1 MSMSSDEAFEYLN
14 KLKSNQADNSA
25 QVADTTT
32 NEDTTPVESN
42 EVESKFEDDNVASP
56 DNATIAGNSGDN
68 DNQSNT
74 EESNGSGEPNE
85 SEDKI
90 VNDDK
95 SVDKSNDK
103 SHKTDNKNLTHKD
116 KRDYAFI
123 RKSQQLNEAKKQ
135 IKELTAA
142 LEKYKGL
149 ESKDFKDKDGN
160 TNYDA
165 YTNWKLQERDM
176 QNEVQRL
183 KQEQL
188 NAELEQ
194 DRIATE
200 RCFQGKDLEDYN
212 NLIQNKG
219 KVFADVVHKYDETDA
234 IFKYLDTVD
243 DYPIVLRE
251 LMTNHNKWL
260 PQIFRPNKYSHSV
273 IKNPNIL
280 ERNTAKV
287 VEEILDE
294 YYASKNNS
302 VESKSKTVN
311 SVKTAIPVIGKQI
324 TNNNVSESSIHDRNY
339 WNNYLREHPKG

>member
-1 MSMSSDEAFEYLN
+1 MSMSSEQAFEYLN
-14 KLKSNQADNSA
+14 KLKSNNQADNTA
-25 QVADTTT
+25 QVADTTS

-42 EVESKFEDDNVASP
+42 EVESKSEDDNVASP
-56 DNATIAGNSGDN
+56 DNATIAGNSGTKVGNTDCN
-68 DNQSNT
+68 DNQSNK
-74 EESNGSGEPNE
+74 EESNGSGEPVE
-85 SEDKI
+85 TEDKI
-90 VNDDK
+90 VKDDEP
-95 SVDKSNDK
+95 
-103 SHKTDNKNLTHKD
+103 NKNNRTHKD

-123 RKSQQLNEAKKQ
+123 RTSQQLKDAKKQ

-183 KQEQL
+183 QREQL
-188 NAELEQ
+188 NVELEQ

-200 RCFQGKDLEDYN
+200 RCFQGQELEDYN
-212 NLIQNKG
+212 TLIQNNG
-219 KVFADVVHKYDETDA
+219 KVFADVVHSYDERNVV
-234 IFKYLDTVD
+234 FKYLDTVD

-251 LMTNHNKWL
+251 LMTNHSKWL

-273 IKNPNIL
+273 VTNPNIL

-287 VEEILDE
+287 VEQILDE
-294 YYASKNNS
+294 YYASKNNKS
-302 VESKSKTVN
+302 VEPKSN
-311 SVKTAIPVIGKQI
+311 KTAIPVIGKQI

-339 WNNYLREHPKG
+339 WNNHLREHPKG

>member
-1 MSMSSDEAFEYLN
+1 MSISSEQAFEYLN
-14 KLKSNQADNSA
+14 KLKANNQADNTA

-42 EVESKFEDDNVASP
+42 EVESKSEDDNVASP

-90 VNDDK
+90 VNVDDK
-95 SVDKSNDK
+95 SNKNNHKTDS
-103 SHKTDNKNLTHKD
+103 KTDNKNLTHKD

-142 LEKYKGL
+142 LEKYKDL

-183 KQEQL
+183 QREQL
-188 NAELEQ
+188 DTELEQ
-194 DRIATE
+194 DRIITE
-200 RCFQGKDLEDYN
+200 RCFQGKELEDYD

-219 KVFADVVHKYDETDA
+219 KVFADVVHSYDENNV

-287 VEEILDE
+287 VEQILDE

-302 VESKSKTVN
+302 NNSKTVN

>member
-1 MSMSSDEAFEYLN
+1 MSMSSTEAFEYLN
-14 KLKSNQADNSA
+14 KLKSNQADNTA
-25 QVADTTT
+25 QQVADTTS

-42 EVESKFEDDNVASP
+42 EVESKSEDDNVASP
-56 DNATIAGNSGDN
+56 DNATIAGNSGTN

-74 EESNGSGEPNE
+74 EESNGSGEPVE

-90 VNDDK
+90 VN
-95 SVDKSNDK
+95 VDESNK
-103 SHKTDNKNLTHKD
+103 NNRKNLTHKD

-123 RKSQQLNEAKKQ
+123 RTSQQLKDAKKQ
-135 IKELTAA
+135 IKELTTA

-183 KQEQL
+183 QQEQL
-188 NAELEQ
+188 NVELEQ

-200 RCFQGKDLEDYN
+200 RCFQGQELEDYN
-212 NLIQNKG
+212 RLIQNNG
-219 KVFADVVHKYDETDA
+219 KVFADVIHSYDRNNA

-243 DYPIVLRE
+243 DYPIVMRE

-260 PQIFRPNKYSHSV
+260 PQIFRPNKYSHAV
-273 IKNPNIL
+273 ITNPNIL

-287 VEEILDE
+287 VEQILDE
-294 YYASKNNS
+294 YYASKNNQSKS
-302 VESKSKTVN
+302 VEPKS
-311 SVKTAIPVIGKQI
+311 KTAIPVIGKQI

-339 WNNYLREHPKG
+339 WNNHLREHPKG

>member
-1 MSMSSDEAFEYLN
+1 MSMSSEQAFEYLN
-14 KLKSNQADNSA
+14 KLKSNQADDTA
-25 QVADTTT
+25 QVADTTS

-42 EVESKFEDDNVASP
+42 EVESKSEDDNVASP
-56 DNATIAGNSGDN
+56 DNATIAGNSGTN

-74 EESNGSGEPNE
+74 EESNGSGEPVE
-85 SEDKI
+85 TEDKI
-90 VNDDK
+90 EKDDEPNK
-95 SVDKSNDK
+95 N
-103 SHKTDNKNLTHKD
+103 NRKNLTHKD

-123 RKSQQLNEAKKQ
+123 RTSQQLKDAKKQ
-135 IKELTAA
+135 IKELTTA

-176 QNEVQRL
+176 QDEVQRL
-183 KQEQL
+183 QREQL
-188 NAELEQ
+188 NVEIEQ

-200 RCFQGKDLEDYN
+200 RCFQGQELDDYN
-212 NLIQNKG
+212 MLIRNKG
-219 KVFADVVHKYDETDA
+219 KVFADVVHSYDESNV

-251 LMTNHNKWL
+251 LMTNHTKWL
-260 PQIFRPNKYSHSV
+260 PQIFRTNKYSHSV
-273 IKNPNIL
+273 ITNPNIL

-294 YYASKNNS
+294 YYASKNNQSKS
-302 VESKSKTVN
+302 VEPKS
-311 SVKTAIPVIGKQI
+311 KTAIPVIGKQI
-324 TNNNVSESSIHDRNY
+324 TNNNVSDNYVPDRNY
-339 WNNYLREHPKG
+339 WNNHLREHPKG

>member
-1 MSMSSDEAFEYLN
+1 MSMSSEQAFEYLN
-14 KLKSNQADNSA
+14 KLKSNPADNTA
-25 QVADTTT
+25 QVADTTP

-42 EVESKFEDDNVASP
+42 EVESKSEDDNVASP
-56 DNATIAGNSGDN
+56 DNATKTEIQSTN

-74 EESNGSGEPNE
+74 EESNGSGEPSE

-90 VNDDK
+90 VK
-95 SVDKSNDK
+95 VDEPNKN
-103 SHKTDNKNLTHKD
+103 NRKNLTHKD

-123 RKSQQLNEAKKQ
+123 RTSQQLKEYKKQ
-135 IKELTAA
+135 VKELTEA

-176 QNEVQRL
+176 VNEVQRL
-183 KQEQL
+183 QQEQL
-188 NAELEQ
+188 NVELEQ

-200 RCFQGKDLEDYN
+200 RCFQGQELEDYN
-212 NLIQNKG
+212 RLIQNNG
-219 KVFADVVHKYDETDA
+219 KVFADVIHSYDKNNA

-243 DYPIVLRE
+243 DYPIVMRE

-260 PQIFRPNKYSHSV
+260 PQIFRPNKYSHAV
-273 IKNPNIL
+273 ITNPNIL

-287 VEEILDE
+287 VEQILDE
-294 YYASKNNS
+294 YYASKNNQSKS
-302 VESKSKTVN
+302 VEPKS
-311 SVKTAIPVIGKQI
+311 KTAIPVIGKQI
-324 TNNNVSESSIHDRNY
+324 TNNNVSESSVHDSNY
-339 WNNYLREHPKG
+339 WNNHLREHPKG

>member
-1 MSMSSDEAFEYLN
+1 MSMSSEQAFEYLN
-14 KLKSNQADNSA
+14 KLKSNPADNTA
-25 QVADTTT
+25 QVADTTP

-42 EVESKFEDDNVASP
+42 EVESKSEDDNVASP
-56 DNATIAGNSGDN
+56 DNATKTEIQSTN

-74 EESNGSGEPNE
+74 EESNGSGEPSE

-90 VNDDK
+90 VK
-95 SVDKSNDK
+95 VDEPNKN
-103 SHKTDNKNLTHKD
+103 NRKNLTHKD

-123 RKSQQLNEAKKQ
+123 RTSQQLKEYKKQ
-135 IKELTAA
+135 VKELTEA

-176 QNEVQRL
+176 VNEVQRL
-183 KQEQL
+183 QQEQL
-188 NAELEQ
+188 NVELEQ

-200 RCFQGKDLEDYN
+200 RCFQGQELEDYN
-212 NLIQNKG
+212 RLIQNNG
-219 KVFADVVHKYDETDA
+219 KVFADVIHSYDKNNA

-243 DYPIVLRE
+243 DYPIVMRE

-260 PQIFRPNKYSHSV
+260 PQIFRPNKYSHAV
-273 IKNPNIL
+273 ITNPNIL

-287 VEEILDE
+287 VEQILDE
-294 YYASKNNS
+294 YYASKNNQSKS
-302 VESKSKTVN
+302 VEPTIKS
-311 SVKTAIPVIGKQI
+311 KTAIPVIGKQI
-324 TNNNVSESSIHDRNY
+324 TNNNVSESSVHDSNY
-339 WNNYLREHPKG
+339 WNNHLREHPKG

>member
-1 MSMSSDEAFEYLN
+1 MSMSSEQAFEYLN
-14 KLKSNQADNSA
+14 KLKSNQADDTA
-25 QVADTTT
+25 QVADTTS

-42 EVESKFEDDNVASP
+42 EVESKSEDDNVASP
-56 DNATIAGNSGDN
+56 DNATKTEIQSTN

-74 EESNGSGEPNE
+74 EESNGSGEPSE

-90 VNDDK
+90 VK
-95 SVDKSNDK
+95 VDEPNKN
-103 SHKTDNKNLTHKD
+103 NRKNLTHKD

-123 RKSQQLNEAKKQ
+123 RTSQQLKEYKKQ
-135 IKELTAA
+135 VKELTEA

-176 QNEVQRL
+176 VNEVQRL
-183 KQEQL
+183 QQEQL
-188 NAELEQ
+188 NVELEQ

-200 RCFQGKDLEDYN
+200 RCFQGQELEDYN
-212 NLIQNKG
+212 RLIQNNG
-219 KVFADVVHKYDETDA
+219 KVFADVIHSYDKNNA

-243 DYPIVLRE
+243 DYPIVMRE

-260 PQIFRPNKYSHSV
+260 PQIFRPNKYSHAV
-273 IKNPNIL
+273 ITNPNIL

-287 VEEILDE
+287 VEQILDE
-294 YYASKNNS
+294 YYASKNNQSKS
-302 VESKSKTVN
+302 VEPKS
-311 SVKTAIPVIGKQI
+311 KTAIPVIGKQI
-324 TNNNVSESSIHDRNY
+324 TNNNVSESSVHDSNY
-339 WNNYLREHPKG
+339 WNNHLREHPKG

>member
-1 MSMSSDEAFEYLN
+1 MSMSSEQAFEYLN
-14 KLKSNQADNSA
+14 KLKSNPADNTA
-25 QVADTTT
+25 QVADTTP

-42 EVESKFEDDNVASP
+42 EVESKSEDDNVASP
-56 DNATIAGNSGDN
+56 DNATKTEIQSTN

-74 EESNGSGEPNE
+74 EESNGSGEPSE

-90 VNDDK
+90 VK
-95 SVDKSNDK
+95 VDEPNKN
-103 SHKTDNKNLTHKD
+103 NRKNLTHKD

-123 RKSQQLNEAKKQ
+123 RTSQQLKEYKKQ
-135 IKELTAA
+135 VKELTEA

-176 QNEVQRL
+176 VNEVQRL
-183 KQEQL
+183 QQEQL
-188 NAELEQ
+188 NVELEQ

-200 RCFQGKDLEDYN
+200 RCFQGQELEDYN
-212 NLIQNKG
+212 RLIQNNG
-219 KVFADVVHKYDETDA
+219 KVFADVIHSYDKNNA

-243 DYPIVLRE
+243 DYPIVMRE

-260 PQIFRPNKYSHSV
+260 PQIFRPNKYSHAV
-273 IKNPNIL
+273 ITNPNIL

-294 YYASKNNS
+294 YYASKNNQSKS
-302 VESKSKTVN
+302 VEPTIKS
-311 SVKTAIPVIGKQI
+311 KTAIPVIGKQI
-324 TNNNVSESSIHDRNY
+324 TNNNVSESSVHDSNY
-339 WNNYLREHPKG
+339 WNNHLREHPKG

>member
-1 MSMSSDEAFEYLN
+1 MSMSSEQAFEYLN
-14 KLKSNQADNSA
+14 KLKSNQADDTA
-25 QVADTTT
+25 QVADTTP

-42 EVESKFEDDNVASP
+42 EVESKSEDDNVASP
-56 DNATIAGNSGDN
+56 DNATKTEIQSTN

-74 EESNGSGEPNE
+74 EESNGSGEPSE

-90 VNDDK
+90 VN
-95 SVDKSNDK
+95 VDEPNKN
-103 SHKTDNKNLTHKD
+103 NRKNLTHKD

-123 RKSQQLNEAKKQ
+123 RTSQQLKEYKKQ
-135 IKELTAA
+135 VKELTEA

-176 QNEVQRL
+176 VNEVQRL
-183 KQEQL
+183 QQEQL
-188 NAELEQ
+188 NVELEQ

-200 RCFQGKDLEDYN
+200 RCFQGQELEDYN
-212 NLIQNKG
+212 RLIQNNG
-219 KVFADVVHKYDETDA
+219 KVFADVIHSYDETNA

-243 DYPIVLRE
+243 DYPIVMRE

-260 PQIFRPNKYSHSV
+260 PQIFRPNKYSHAV
-273 IKNPNIL
+273 VTNPNIL

-294 YYASKNNS
+294 YYASKNNQCKS
-302 VESKSKTVN
+302 VEPKS
-311 SVKTAIPVIGKQI
+311 KTAIPVIGKQI

-339 WNNYLREHPKG
+339 WNNHLREHPKG

>member
-1 MSMSSDEAFEYLN
+1 MSMSSEQAFEYLN
-14 KLKSNQADNSA
+14 KLKSNQADDTA
-25 QVADTTT
+25 QVADTTP

-42 EVESKFEDDNVASP
+42 EVESKSEDDNVASP
-56 DNATIAGNSGDN
+56 DNATKTEIQSTN

-74 EESNGSGEPNE
+74 EESNGSGEPSE

-90 VNDDK
+90 VK
-95 SVDKSNDK
+95 VDEPNKN
-103 SHKTDNKNLTHKD
+103 NRKNLTHKD

-123 RKSQQLNEAKKQ
+123 RTSQQLKEYKKQ
-135 IKELTAA
+135 VKELTEA

-176 QNEVQRL
+176 VNEVQRL
-183 KQEQL
+183 QQEQL
-188 NAELEQ
+188 NVELEQ

-200 RCFQGKDLEDYN
+200 RCFQGQELEDYN
-212 NLIQNKG
+212 RLIQNNG
-219 KVFADVVHKYDETDA
+219 RVFADVIHSYDKNNA

-243 DYPIVLRE
+243 DYPIVMRE

-260 PQIFRPNKYSHSV
+260 PQIFRPNKYSHAV
-273 IKNPNIL
+273 ITNPNIL

-287 VEEILDE
+287 VEQILDE
-294 YYASKNNS
+294 YYASKNNQSKS
-302 VESKSKTVN
+302 VEPTIKS
-311 SVKTAIPVIGKQI
+311 KTAIPVIGKQI
-324 TNNNVSESSIHDRNY
+324 TNNNVSESSVHDSNY
-339 WNNYLREHPKG
+339 WNNHLREHPKG

>member
-1 MSMSSDEAFEYLN
+1 MSMSSEQAIEYLN
-14 KLKSNQADNSA
+14 NLKAKQADNTA
-25 QVADTTT
+25 QVADSIT

-42 EVESKFEDDNVASP
+42 EVESKSEDDNVASP
-56 DNATIAGNSGDN
+56 DNATIAGNSGTN

-90 VNDDK
+90 VKD
-95 SVDKSNDK
+95 DKSNDK
-103 SHKTDNKNLTHKD
+103 SNKNNHKTDNKNLTHKD

-123 RKSQQLNEAKKQ
+123 RTSQQLKDAKKQ

-183 KQEQL
+183 QREQL

-194 DRIATE
+194 DRIITE
-200 RCFQGKDLEDYN
+200 RCFQGQELEDYN

-219 KVFADVVHKYDETDA
+219 KVFADVVHNYDENNV

-243 DYPIVLRE
+243 EYPIVLKE
-251 LMTNHNKWL
+251 LMTNHDKWL

-287 VEEILDE
+287 VEQILDE
-294 YYASKNNS
+294 YYASKNN
-302 VESKSKTVN
+302 ESKSKTVN
-311 SVKTAIPVIGKQI
+311 SIKTAIPVIGKQI
-324 TNNNVSESSIHDRNY
+324 TNNNVSESSVHDRNY
-339 WNNYLREHPKG
+339 WNNHLREHPKG

>member
-1 MSMSSDEAFEYLN
+1 MSMSSEQAFEYLN
-14 KLKSNQADNSA
+14 KLKSNQADNTA
-25 QVADTTT
+25 QVADTTS

-42 EVESKFEDDNVASP
+42 EVESKSEDDNVASP
-56 DNATIAGNSGDN
+56 DNATKTEIQSTN

-74 EESNGSGEPNE
+74 EESNGSGEPSE

-90 VNDDK
+90 VK
-95 SVDKSNDK
+95 VDEPNKN
-103 SHKTDNKNLTHKD
+103 NRKNLTHKD

-123 RKSQQLNEAKKQ
+123 RTSQQLKEYKKQ
-135 IKELTAA
+135 VKELTEA

-176 QNEVQRL
+176 VNEVQRL
-183 KQEQL
+183 QQEQL
-188 NAELEQ
+188 NVELEQ

-200 RCFQGKDLEDYN
+200 RCFQGQELEDYN
-212 NLIQNKG
+212 RLIQNNG
-219 KVFADVVHKYDETDA
+219 KVFADVIHSYDKNNA

-243 DYPIVLRE
+243 DYPIVMRE

-260 PQIFRPNKYSHSV
+260 PQIFRPNKYSHAV
-273 IKNPNIL
+273 ITNPNIL

-294 YYASKNNS
+294 YYASKNNQSKS
-302 VESKSKTVN
+302 VEPTIKS
-311 SVKTAIPVIGKQI
+311 KTAIPVIGKQI
-324 TNNNVSESSIHDRNY
+324 TNNNVSESSVHDSNY
-339 WNNYLREHPKG
+339 WNNHLREHPKG

>member
-1 MSMSSDEAFEYLN
+1 MSMSSEQAFEYLN
-14 KLKSNQADNSA
+14 KLKSNQADNTA
-25 QVADTTT
+25 QVADTTP
-32 NEDTTPVESN
+32 NEDVTPTESN
-42 EVESKFEDDNVASP
+42 EVESKSEDDNVASP
-56 DNATIAGNSGDN
+56 DNATIADDSGTN

-74 EESNGSGEPNE
+74 EESNGSGEPSE

-90 VNDDK
+90 EK
-95 SVDKSNDK
+95 E
-103 SHKTDNKNLTHKD
+103 DNSKNNKKHTPKE

-123 RKSQQLNEAKKQ
+123 RTSQQLKEYKKQ
-135 IKELTAA
+135 VKELTEA

-183 KQEQL
+183 QKEQL
-188 NAELEQ
+188 DVELEQ

-200 RCFQGKDLEDYN
+200 RCFQGKELEDYN
-212 NLIQNKG
+212 RLIQTNG
-219 KVFADVVHKYDETDA
+219 KVFADVIHSYDQNNA
-234 IFKYLDTVD
+234 IFKYLDTVE
-243 DYPIVLRE
+243 DYPIVMRE

-260 PQIFRPNKYSHSV
+260 PQIFRPNKYSNAIV
-273 IKNPNIL
+273 TNPNIL

-294 YYASKNNS
+294 YYASKSNSNNS
-302 VESKSKTVN
+302 SKAVEPTIKSKS
-311 SVKTAIPVIGKQI
+311 AIPVIGKQI

-339 WNNYLREHPKG
+339 WNNHLREHPKG

>member
-1 MSMSSDEAFEYLN
+1 MSMSSEQAFEYLN
-14 KLKSNQADNSA
+14 KLKSNPADDTA
-25 QVADTTT
+25 QVADTTP

-42 EVESKFEDDNVASP
+42 EVESKSEDDNVASP
-56 DNATIAGNSGDN
+56 DNATKTEIQSTN

-74 EESNGSGEPNE
+74 EESNGSGEPSE

-90 VNDDK
+90 VK
-95 SVDKSNDK
+95 VDEPNKN
-103 SHKTDNKNLTHKD
+103 NRKNLTHKD

-123 RKSQQLNEAKKQ
+123 RTSQQLKEYKKQ
-135 IKELTAA
+135 VKELTEA

-176 QNEVQRL
+176 VNEVQRL
-183 KQEQL
+183 QQEQL
-188 NAELEQ
+188 NVELEQ

-200 RCFQGKDLEDYN
+200 RCFQGQELEDYN
-212 NLIQNKG
+212 RLIQNNG
-219 KVFADVVHKYDETDA
+219 RVFADVIHSYDKNNA

-243 DYPIVLRE
+243 DYPIVMRE

-260 PQIFRPNKYSHSV
+260 PQIFRPNKYSHAV
-273 IKNPNIL
+273 ITNPNIL

-287 VEEILDE
+287 VEQILDE
-294 YYASKNNS
+294 YYASKNNQSKS
-302 VESKSKTVN
+302 VEPKS
-311 SVKTAIPVIGKQI
+311 KTAIPVIGKQI
-324 TNNNVSESSIHDRNY
+324 TNNNVSESSVHDSNY
-339 WNNYLREHPKG
+339 WNNHLREHPKG

>member
-1 MSMSSDEAFEYLN
+1 MSMSSEQAFEYLN
-14 KLKSNQADNSA
+14 KLKSNQADDTA
-25 QVADTTT
+25 QVADTTS

-42 EVESKFEDDNVASP
+42 EVESKSEDDNVASP
-56 DNATIAGNSGDN
+56 DNATIAGNSGTN

-74 EESNGSGEPNE
+74 ESNGSGEPYE

-90 VNDDK
+90 VN
-95 SVDKSNDK
+95 VDESNK
-103 SHKTDNKNLTHKD
+103 NNRKNLTHKD

-123 RKSQQLNEAKKQ
+123 RTSQQLKDAKKQ
-135 IKELTAA
+135 IKELTTA

-183 KQEQL
+183 QQEQL
-188 NAELEQ
+188 NVELEQ

-200 RCFQGKDLEDYN
+200 RCFQGQELEDYN
-212 NLIQNKG
+212 RLIQNNG
-219 KVFADVVHKYDETDA
+219 KVFADVIHSYDRNNA

-243 DYPIVLRE
+243 DYPIVMRE

-260 PQIFRPNKYSHSV
+260 PQIFRPNKYSHAV
-273 IKNPNIL
+273 VTNPNIL

-287 VEEILDE
+287 VEQILDE
-294 YYASKNNS
+294 YYASKNNQSKS
-302 VESKSKTVN
+302 VEPTNKS
-311 SVKTAIPVIGKQI
+311 KTAIPVIGKQI

-339 WNNYLREHPKG
+339 WNNHLREHPKG

>member
-1 MSMSSDEAFEYLN
+1 MSMSSTEAFEYLN
-14 KLKSNQADNSA
+14 KLKSNQADNTA
-25 QVADTTT
+25 QVADTTS

-42 EVESKFEDDNVASP
+42 EVESKSEDDNVASP
-56 DNATIAGNSGDN
+56 DNATIAGNSGTN

-74 EESNGSGEPNE
+74 EESNGSGEPVE

-90 VNDDK
+90 VK
-95 SVDKSNDK
+95 VDEPNKN
-103 SHKTDNKNLTHKD
+103 NRKNLTHKD

-123 RKSQQLNEAKKQ
+123 RTSQQLKDAKKQ
-135 IKELTAA
+135 IKELTTA

-176 QNEVQRL
+176 VNEVQRL
-183 KQEQL
+183 QQEQL
-188 NAELEQ
+188 NVELEQ

-200 RCFQGKDLEDYN
+200 RCFQGQELEDYN
-212 NLIQNKG
+212 RLIKNNG
-219 KVFADVVHKYDETDA
+219 EVFANVIHSYDKNNA

-243 DYPIVLRE
+243 DYPIVMRE
-251 LMTNHNKWL
+251 LMTNYNKWL
-260 PQIFRPNKYSHSV
+260 PQIFRPNKYSHAV
-273 IKNPNIL
+273 VNNPNIL

-287 VEEILDE
+287 VEQILDE
-294 YYASKNNS
+294 YYASKNNQSKS
-302 VESKSKTVN
+302 VEPKS
-311 SVKTAIPVIGKQI
+311 KTAIPVIGKQI

-339 WNNYLREHPKG
+339 WNNHLREHPKG

>member
-1 MSMSSDEAFEYLN
+1 MSSEQAFEYLN
-14 KLKSNQADNSA
+14 KLKSNRADNTA
-25 QVADTTT
+25 QVADTTS

-42 EVESKFEDDNVASP
+42 EVESKSEDDNVASP
-56 DNATIAGNSGDN
+56 DNATIAGNSGTN

-74 EESNGSGEPNE
+74 EESNGSGEPSE

-90 VNDDK
+90 VN
-95 SVDKSNDK
+95 VDESNK
-103 SHKTDNKNLTHKD
+103 NNRKNLTHKD

-135 IKELTAA
+135 IKELTTA

-176 QNEVQRL
+176 VNEVQRL
-183 KQEQL
+183 QQEQL
-188 NAELEQ
+188 NVELEQ
-194 DRIATE
+194 DRITTE
-200 RCFQGKDLEDYN
+200 RCFQGQELEDYN
-212 NLIQNKG
+212 RLIQNNG
-219 KVFADVVHKYDETDA
+219 KVFADVIHSYDKNNA

-243 DYPIVLRE
+243 DYPIVMRE

-260 PQIFRPNKYSHSV
+260 PQIFRPNKYSHAV
-273 IKNPNIL
+273 ITNPNIL

-287 VEEILDE
+287 VEQILDE
-294 YYASKNNS
+294 YYASKNNQSKS
-302 VESKSKTVN
+302 VEPKS
-311 SVKTAIPVIGKQI
+311 KTAIPVIGKQI
-324 TNNNVSESSIHDRNY
+324 TNNNVSESSVHDSNY
-339 WNNYLREHPKG
+339 WNNHLREHPKG

>member
-1 MSMSSDEAFEYLN
+1 MSMSSHEAFEYLN
-14 KLKSNQADNSA
+14 KLKSNQADNTA
-25 QVADTTT
+25 QVADTTS

-42 EVESKFEDDNVASP
+42 EVESKSEDDNVASP
-56 DNATIAGNSGDN
+56 DNATIAGNSGTN

-74 EESNGSGEPNE
+74 EESNGSGEPVE
-85 SEDKI
+85 TEDKI
-90 VNDDK
+90 VKDDEP
-95 SVDKSNDK
+95 NT
-103 SHKTDNKNLTHKD
+103 HNRTHKD

-123 RKSQQLNEAKKQ
+123 RTSQQLKEAKKQ
-135 IKELTAA
+135 IKELTTA

-183 KQEQL
+183 QQEQL
-188 NAELEQ
+188 NVELEQ

-200 RCFQGKDLEDYN
+200 RCFQGQELEDYN
-212 NLIQNKG
+212 TLIQNNG
-219 KVFADVVHKYDETDA
+219 KVFADVVHSYDERNV

-251 LMTNHNKWL
+251 LMTNHSKWL

-273 IKNPNIL
+273 VTNPNIL

-287 VEEILDE
+287 VEQILDE
-294 YYASKNNS
+294 YYASKQSKS
-302 VESKSKTVN
+302 VEPKSN
-311 SVKTAIPVIGKQI
+311 KTAIPVIGKQI
-324 TNNNVSESSIHDRNY
+324 TNNNVSDSYVHDRNY
-339 WNNYLREHPKG
+339 WNNHLREHPKG

>member
-1 MSMSSDEAFEYLN
+1 MSMSSEQAFEYLN
-14 KLKSNQADNSA
+14 KLKSNQADNTA
-25 QVADTTT
+25 QVADTTS

-42 EVESKFEDDNVASP
+42 EVESKSEDDNVASP
-56 DNATIAGNSGDN
+56 DNATIAGNSGTN

-74 EESNGSGEPNE
+74 EESNGSGEPVE
-85 SEDKI
+85 TEDKI
-90 VNDDK
+90 EK
-95 SVDKSNDK
+95 VDEP
-103 SHKTDNKNLTHKD
+103 NKNNRTHKD

-123 RKSQQLNEAKKQ
+123 RTSQQLKDAKKQ

-183 KQEQL
+183 QREQL
-188 NAELEQ
+188 NVELEQ

-200 RCFQGKDLEDYN
+200 RCFQGQELEDYN
-212 NLIQNKG
+212 RLIQNNG
-219 KVFADVVHKYDETDA
+219 GIFADAIHSYDKNNVV
-234 IFKYLDTVD
+234 FKYLDTVD

-251 LMTNHNKWL
+251 LMTNHSKWL

-273 IKNPNIL
+273 VANPNIL

-287 VEEILDE
+287 VEQILDE
-294 YYASKNNS
+294 YYASKNNQSKS
-302 VESKSKTVN
+302 VEPKSN
-311 SVKTAIPVIGKQI
+311 KTAIPVIGKQI

-339 WNNYLREHPKG
+339 WNNHLREHPRG

>member
-1 MSMSSDEAFEYLN
+1 MSMSSEQAFEYLN
-14 KLKSNQADNSA
+14 KLKSNQADDTA
-25 QVADTTT
+25 QVADTTS

-42 EVESKFEDDNVASP
+42 EVESKSEDDNVASP
-56 DNATIAGNSGDN
+56 DNATKTEIQSTN

-74 EESNGSGEPNE
+74 EESNGSGEPSE

-90 VNDDK
+90 VKDDEPNK
-95 SVDKSNDK
+95 N
-103 SHKTDNKNLTHKD
+103 NRKNLTHKD

-123 RKSQQLNEAKKQ
+123 RTSQQLKEYKKQ
-135 IKELTAA
+135 VKELTEA

-183 KQEQL
+183 QQEQL
-188 NAELEQ
+188 NVELEQ

-200 RCFQGKDLEDYN
+200 RCFQGQELEDYN
-212 NLIQNKG
+212 RLIQNNG
-219 KVFADVVHKYDETDA
+219 KVFADVIHSYDKNNA

-243 DYPIVLRE
+243 DYPIVMRE

-260 PQIFRPNKYSHSV
+260 PQIFRPNKYSHAV
-273 IKNPNIL
+273 ITNPNIL

-294 YYASKNNS
+294 YYASKNNQ
-302 VESKSKTVN
+302 SKSVGPK
-311 SVKTAIPVIGKQI
+311 SKTAIPVIGKQI
-324 TNNNVSESSIHDRNY
+324 TNNNVSESSVHDRNY
-339 WNNYLREHPKG
+339 WNNHLREHPKG

>member
-1 MSMSSDEAFEYLN
+1 MSMSSEQAFEYLN
-14 KLKSNQADNSA
+14 KLKSNQADDTA
-25 QVADTTT
+25 QVADTTP

-42 EVESKFEDDNVASP
+42 EVESKSEDDNVASP
-56 DNATIAGNSGDN
+56 DNATKTEIQSTN

-74 EESNGSGEPNE
+74 EESNGSGEPSE

-90 VNDDK
+90 VK
-95 SVDKSNDK
+95 VDEPNKN
-103 SHKTDNKNLTHKD
+103 NRKNLTHKD

-123 RKSQQLNEAKKQ
+123 RTSQQLKEYKKQ
-135 IKELTAA
+135 VKELTEA

-176 QNEVQRL
+176 VNEVQRL
-183 KQEQL
+183 QQEQL
-188 NAELEQ
+188 NVELEQ

-200 RCFQGKDLEDYN
+200 RCFQGQELEDYN
-212 NLIQNKG
+212 RLIQNNG
-219 KVFADVVHKYDETDA
+219 KVFADVIHSYDKNNA

-243 DYPIVLRE
+243 DYPIVMRE

-260 PQIFRPNKYSHSV
+260 PQIFRPNKYSHAV
-273 IKNPNIL
+273 ITNPNIL

-287 VEEILDE
+287 VEQILDE
-294 YYASKNNS
+294 YYASKNNQSKS
-302 VESKSKTVN
+302 VEPKS
-311 SVKTAIPVIGKQI
+311 KTAIPVIGKQI
-324 TNNNVSESSIHDRNY
+324 TNNNVSESSVHDSNY
-339 WNNYLREHPKG
+339 WNNHLREHPKG

>member
-1 MSMSSDEAFEYLN
+1 MSMSSEQAFEYVN
-14 KLKSNQADNSA
+14 KLKSKNQADNTA
-25 QVADTTT
+25 QVADATS
-32 NEDTTPVESN
+32 NEGTTPVESN
-42 EVESKFEDDNVASP
+42 EVESKSEDDNVASP
-56 DNATIAGNSGDN
+56 DNATIAGNSGAN

-74 EESNGSGEPNE
+74 EESNGSGEPIE
-85 SEDKI
+85 TEDKI
-90 VNDDK
+90 VK
-95 SVDKSNDK
+95 VDEPNKN
-103 SHKTDNKNLTHKD
+103 NRKNLTHKD

-123 RKSQQLNEAKKQ
+123 RTSQQLKDAKKQ
-135 IKELTAA
+135 IKELTEA

-183 KQEQL
+183 QREQL
-188 NAELEQ
+188 NVELEQ

-200 RCFQGKDLEDYN
+200 RCFQGQELEDYN
-212 NLIQNKG
+212 RLVQNKG
-219 KVFADVVHKYDETDA
+219 QVFADVIHSYDETDA
-234 IFKYLDTVD
+234 IFKYLETVD

-260 PQIFRPNKYSHSV
+260 PQIFRTNKYSHSV

-294 YYASKNNS
+294 YYASKNQSN
-302 VESKSKTVN
+302 KSKTAQP
-311 SVKTAIPVIGKQI
+311 VKTAIPVIGKQI
-324 TNNNVSESSIHDRNY
+324 TNNNVSESSVHDRNY
-339 WNNYLREHPKG
+339 WNNHLREHPKG

>member
-1 MSMSSDEAFEYLN
+1 MSMSSEQAFEYLN
-14 KLKSNQADNSA
+14 KLKSNQADNTA
-25 QVADTTT
+25 QVADTTP

-42 EVESKFEDDNVASP
+42 EVESKSEDDNVASP
-56 DNATIAGNSGDN
+56 DNATKTEIQSTN

-74 EESNGSGEPNE
+74 EESNGSGEPSE

-90 VNDDK
+90 VK
-95 SVDKSNDK
+95 VDEPNKN
-103 SHKTDNKNLTHKD
+103 NRKNLTHKD

-123 RKSQQLNEAKKQ
+123 RTSQQLKEYKKQ
-135 IKELTAA
+135 VKELTEA

-176 QNEVQRL
+176 VNEVQRL
-183 KQEQL
+183 QQEQL
-188 NAELEQ
+188 NVELEQ

-200 RCFQGKDLEDYN
+200 RCFQGQELEDYN
-212 NLIQNKG
+212 RLIQNNG
-219 KVFADVVHKYDETDA
+219 RVFADVIHSYDKNNA

-243 DYPIVLRE
+243 DYPIVMRE

-260 PQIFRPNKYSHSV
+260 PQIFRPNKYSHAV
-273 IKNPNIL
+273 ITNTNIL

-287 VEEILDE
+287 VEQILDE
-294 YYASKNNS
+294 YYASKNNQSKS
-302 VESKSKTVN
+302 VEPKS
-311 SVKTAIPVIGKQI
+311 KTAIPVIGKQI
-324 TNNNVSESSIHDRNY
+324 TNNNVSESSIHDSNY
-339 WNNYLREHPKG
+339 WNNHLREHPKG

>member
-1 MSMSSDEAFEYLN
+1 MSMSSEQAFEYLN
-14 KLKSNQADNSA
+14 KLKSNQADNTA
-25 QVADTTT
+25 QVADTTS

-42 EVESKFEDDNVASP
+42 EVESKSEDDNVASP
-56 DNATIAGNSGDN
+56 DNATKTEIQSTN

-74 EESNGSGEPNE
+74 EESNGSGEPSE

-90 VNDDK
+90 VK
-95 SVDKSNDK
+95 VDEPNKN
-103 SHKTDNKNLTHKD
+103 NRKNLTHKD

-123 RKSQQLNEAKKQ
+123 RTSQQLKEYKKQ
-135 IKELTAA
+135 VKELTEA

-176 QNEVQRL
+176 VNEVQRL
-183 KQEQL
+183 QQEQL
-188 NAELEQ
+188 NVELEQ

-200 RCFQGKDLEDYN
+200 RCFQGQELEDYN
-212 NLIQNKG
+212 RLIQNNG
-219 KVFADVVHKYDETDA
+219 RVFADVIHSYDKNNA

-243 DYPIVLRE
+243 DYPIVMRE

-260 PQIFRPNKYSHSV
+260 PQIFRPNKYSHAV
-273 IKNPNIL
+273 ITNPNIL

-287 VEEILDE
+287 VEQILDE
-294 YYASKNNS
+294 YYASKNNQSKS
-302 VESKSKTVN
+302 VEPKS
-311 SVKTAIPVIGKQI
+311 KTAIPVIGKQI
-324 TNNNVSESSIHDRNY
+324 TNNNVSESSVHDSNY
-339 WNNYLREHPKG
+339 WNNHLREHPKG

>member
-1 MSMSSDEAFEYLN
+1 MSMSSEQAFEYLN
-14 KLKSNQADNSA
+14 KLKSNQADNTA
-25 QVADTTT
+25 QVADTTP

-42 EVESKFEDDNVASP
+42 EVESKSEDDNVASP
-56 DNATIAGNSGDN
+56 DNATIAGNSGTN

-74 EESNGSGEPNE
+74 EESNGSGEPSE

-90 VNDDK
+90 VK
-95 SVDKSNDK
+95 VDEPNKN
-103 SHKTDNKNLTHKD
+103 NRKNLTHKD

-123 RKSQQLNEAKKQ
+123 RTSQQLKEYKKQ
-135 IKELTAA
+135 VKELTEA

-176 QNEVQRL
+176 VNEVQRL
-183 KQEQL
+183 QQEQL
-188 NAELEQ
+188 NVELEQ

-200 RCFQGKDLEDYN
+200 RCFQGQELEDYN
-212 NLIQNKG
+212 RLIQNNG
-219 KVFADVVHKYDETDA
+219 KVFADVIHSYDKNNA

-243 DYPIVLRE
+243 DYPIVMRE

-260 PQIFRPNKYSHSV
+260 PQIFRPNKYSHAV
-273 IKNPNIL
+273 ITNPNIL

-287 VEEILDE
+287 VEQILDE
-294 YYASKNNS
+294 YYASKNNQSKS
-302 VESKSKTVN
+302 VEPKS
-311 SVKTAIPVIGKQI
+311 KTAIPVIGKQI
-324 TNNNVSESSIHDRNY
+324 TNNNVSESSVHDSNY
-339 WNNYLREHPKG
+339 WNNHLREHPKG

>member
-1 MSMSSDEAFEYLN
+1 MSMSSEQAFEYLN
-14 KLKSNQADNSA
+14 KLKSNQADNTA
-25 QVADTTT
+25 QVADTTS

-42 EVESKFEDDNVASP
+42 EVESKSEDDNVASP
-56 DNATIAGNSGDN
+56 DNATIAGNSGTN
-68 DNQSNT
+68 DNQSNV
-74 EESNGSGEPNE
+74 EESNGSGEPVE
-85 SEDKI
+85 TEDKI
-90 VNDDK
+90 VN
-95 SVDKSNDK
+95 VDESNK
-103 SHKTDNKNLTHKD
+103 NNRKNLTHKD

-123 RKSQQLNEAKKQ
+123 RTSQQLKDAKKQ
-135 IKELTAA
+135 IKELTTA

-183 KQEQL
+183 QQEQL
-188 NAELEQ
+188 NVELEQ

-200 RCFQGKDLEDYN
+200 RCFQGQELEDYN
-212 NLIQNKG
+212 RLIQNNG
-219 KVFADVVHKYDETDA
+219 KVFADVIHSYDRNNA

-243 DYPIVLRE
+243 DYPIVMRE

-260 PQIFRPNKYSHSV
+260 PQIFRPNKYSHAV
-273 IKNPNIL
+273 ITNPNIL

-287 VEEILDE
+287 VEQILDE
-294 YYASKNNS
+294 YYASKNNQSKS
-302 VESKSKTVN
+302 VEPKS
-311 SVKTAIPVIGKQI
+311 KTAIPVIGKQI

-339 WNNYLREHPKG
+339 WNNHLREHPKG

>member
-1 MSMSSDEAFEYLN
+1 MSMSSEQAFEYLN
-14 KLKSNQADNSA
+14 KLKSNKADNTA
-25 QVADTTT
+25 QVADTTS

-42 EVESKFEDDNVASP
+42 EVESKSEDDNVASP
-56 DNATIAGNSGDN
+56 DNATIAGNSGTN
-68 DNQSNT
+68 DNQSNV
-74 EESNGSGEPNE
+74 EESNGSGEPIE
-85 SEDKI
+85 TEDKI
-90 VNDDK
+90 EK
-95 SVDKSNDK
+95 VDESNK
-103 SHKTDNKNLTHKD
+103 NNRKNLTHKD

-135 IKELTAA
+135 IKELTTA

-183 KQEQL
+183 QQEQL
-188 NAELEQ
+188 NVELEQ
-194 DRIATE
+194 DRISTE
-200 RCFQGKDLEDYN
+200 RCFQGQELEDYN
-212 NLIQNKG
+212 RLIQNNG
-219 KVFADVVHKYDETDA
+219 KVFADVIHSYDETNA
-234 IFKYLDTVD
+234 VFKYLDTVD

-287 VEEILDE
+287 VEQILDE
-294 YYASKNNS
+294 YYASKDNQSKS
-302 VESKSKTVN
+302 VEPKS
-311 SVKTAIPVIGKQI
+311 KTAIPVIGKQI
-324 TNNNVSESSIHDRNY
+324 TNNNVSESSVHDRNY
-339 WNNYLREHPKG
+339 WNNHLREHPKG

>member
-1 MSMSSDEAFEYLN
+1 MSMTSTEAFEYLN
-14 KLKSNQADNSA
+14 KLKSNPADNTA
-25 QVADTTT
+25 QVADTTP

-42 EVESKFEDDNVASP
+42 EVESKSEDDNVASP
-56 DNATIAGNSGDN
+56 DNATIAGNSGTN

-74 EESNGSGEPNE
+74 EESNGSGEPSE

-90 VNDDK
+90 EK
-95 SVDKSNDK
+95 VDEPNKN
-103 SHKTDNKNLTHKD
+103 NRKNLTHKD

-123 RKSQQLNEAKKQ
+123 RTSQQLKEYKKQ
-135 IKELTAA
+135 VKELTEA

-183 KQEQL
+183 QQEQL
-188 NAELEQ
+188 NVELEQ
-194 DRIATE
+194 DRITTE
-200 RCFQGKDLEDYN
+200 RCFQGQELEDYN
-212 NLIQNKG
+212 RLIQNNG
-219 KVFADVVHKYDETDA
+219 KVFADVIHSYDRNNA

-243 DYPIVLRE
+243 DYPIVMRE

-260 PQIFRPNKYSHSV
+260 PQIFRPNKYSHAV
-273 IKNPNIL
+273 ITNPNIL

-287 VEEILDE
+287 VEQILDE
-294 YYASKNNS
+294 YYASKNNQSKS
-302 VESKSKTVN
+302 VEPKS
-311 SVKTAIPVIGKQI
+311 KTAIPVIGKQI

-339 WNNYLREHPKG
+339 WNNHLREHPKG

>member
-1 MSMSSDEAFEYLN
+1 MSMSSEQAFEYLN
-14 KLKSNQADNSA
+14 KLKSNPADNTA
-25 QVADTTT
+25 QVADTTP

-42 EVESKFEDDNVASP
+42 EVESKSEDDNVASP
-56 DNATIAGNSGDN
+56 DNATKTEIQSTN
-68 DNQSNT
+68 DNQSNV
-74 EESNGSGEPNE
+74 EESNGSGEPIE
-85 SEDKI
+85 TEDKI
-90 VNDDK
+90 EK
-95 SVDKSNDK
+95 VDEPNKN
-103 SHKTDNKNLTHKD
+103 NRKNLTHKD

-123 RKSQQLNEAKKQ
+123 RTSQQLKDAKKQ
-135 IKELTAA
+135 IKELTEA

-183 KQEQL
+183 QREQL
-188 NAELEQ
+188 NVELEQ

-200 RCFQGKDLEDYN
+200 RCFQGQELEDYN
-212 NLIQNKG
+212 RLVQNKG
-219 KVFADVVHKYDETDA
+219 KVFADVIHSYDETDA
-234 IFKYLDTVD
+234 VFKYLDTVD
-243 DYPIVLRE
+243 DYPIVMRE

-260 PQIFRPNKYSHSV
+260 PQIFRPNKYSHAIV
-273 IKNPNIL
+273 TNPNIL

-294 YYASKNNS
+294 YYASKNNQSKS
-302 VESKSKTVN
+302 VEPKS
-311 SVKTAIPVIGKQI
+311 KTAIPVIGKQI

-339 WNNYLREHPKG
+339 WNNHLREHPKG

>member
-1 MSMSSDEAFEYLN
+1 MSMSSEQAFEYLN
-14 KLKSNQADNSA
+14 KLKSNTADNTA
-25 QVADTTT
+25 QVADTTS

-42 EVESKFEDDNVASP
+42 EVESKSEDDNVASP
-56 DNATIAGNSGDN
+56 DNATIAGNSGTN
-68 DNQSNT
+68 DNQSNV
-74 EESNGSGEPNE
+74 EESNGSGEPVE
-85 SEDKI
+85 TEDKI
-90 VNDDK
+90 VN
-95 SVDKSNDK
+95 VDESNK
-103 SHKTDNKNLTHKD
+103 NNRKNLTHKD

-123 RKSQQLNEAKKQ
+123 RTSQQLKDAKKQ
-135 IKELTAA
+135 IKELTTA

-183 KQEQL
+183 QQEQL
-188 NAELEQ
+188 NVELEQ

-200 RCFQGKDLEDYN
+200 RCFQGQELEDYN
-212 NLIQNKG
+212 RLIQNNG
-219 KVFADVVHKYDETDA
+219 KVFADVIHSYDRNNA

-243 DYPIVLRE
+243 DYPIVMRE

-260 PQIFRPNKYSHSV
+260 PQIFRPNKYSHAV
-273 IKNPNIL
+273 ITNPNIL

-287 VEEILDE
+287 VEQILDE
-294 YYASKNNS
+294 YYASKNNQSKS
-302 VESKSKTVN
+302 VEPKS
-311 SVKTAIPVIGKQI
+311 KTAIPVIGKQI

-339 WNNYLREHPKG
+339 WNNHLREHPKG

>member
-1 MSMSSDEAFEYLN
+1 MSMSSTEAFEYLN
-14 KLKSNQADNSA
+14 KLKSNQADNTA
-25 QVADTTT
+25 QVADTTS

-42 EVESKFEDDNVASP
+42 EVESKSEDDNVASP
-56 DNATIAGNSGDN
+56 DNATIAGNSGTN

-74 EESNGSGEPNE
+74 EESNGSGEPVE

-90 VNDDK
+90 VN
-95 SVDKSNDK
+95 VDESNK
-103 SHKTDNKNLTHKD
+103 NNRKNLTHKD

-123 RKSQQLNEAKKQ
+123 RTSQQLKDAKKQ
-135 IKELTAA
+135 IKELTTA

-176 QNEVQRL
+176 VNEVQRL
-183 KQEQL
+183 QQEQL
-188 NAELEQ
+188 NVELEQ

-200 RCFQGKDLEDYN
+200 RCFQGQELEDYN
-212 NLIQNKG
+212 RLIQNNG
-219 KVFADVVHKYDETDA
+219 KVFADVIHSYDRNNA

-243 DYPIVLRE
+243 DYPIVMRE

-260 PQIFRPNKYSHSV
+260 PQIFRPNKYSHAV
-273 IKNPNIL
+273 VTNPNIL

-287 VEEILDE
+287 VEQILDE
-294 YYASKNNS
+294 YYASKNNQSKS
-302 VESKSKTVN
+302 VEPKS
-311 SVKTAIPVIGKQI
+311 KTAIPVIGKQI

-339 WNNYLREHPKG
+339 WNNHLREHPKG

>member
-1 MSMSSDEAFEYLN
+1 MSMSSEQAFEYLN
-14 KLKSNQADNSA
+14 KLKSNQADDTA
-25 QVADTTT
+25 QVADTTP

-42 EVESKFEDDNVASP
+42 EVESKSEDDNVASP
-56 DNATIAGNSGDN
+56 DNATKTEIQSTN

-74 EESNGSGEPNE
+74 EESNGSGEPSE

-90 VNDDK
+90 VK
-95 SVDKSNDK
+95 VDEPNKN
-103 SHKTDNKNLTHKD
+103 NRKNLTHKD

-123 RKSQQLNEAKKQ
+123 RTSQQLKEYKKQ
-135 IKELTAA
+135 VKELTEA

-176 QNEVQRL
+176 VNEVQRL
-183 KQEQL
+183 QQEQL
-188 NAELEQ
+188 NVELEQ

-200 RCFQGKDLEDYN
+200 RCFQGQELEDYN
-212 NLIQNKG
+212 RLIQNNG
-219 KVFADVVHKYDETDA
+219 KVFADVIHSYDKNNA

-243 DYPIVLRE
+243 DYPIVMRE

-260 PQIFRPNKYSHSV
+260 PQIFRPNKYSHAV
-273 IKNPNIL
+273 ITNPNIL

-294 YYASKNNS
+294 YYASKNNQSKS
-302 VESKSKTVN
+302 VEPTIKS
-311 SVKTAIPVIGKQI
+311 KTAIPVIGKQI
-324 TNNNVSESSIHDRNY
+324 TNNNVSESSVHDSNY
-339 WNNYLREHPKG
+339 WNNHLREHPKG

>member
-1 MSMSSDEAFEYLN
+1 MSMSSEQAFEYLN
-14 KLKSNQADNSA
+14 KLKSNQADDTA
-25 QVADTTT
+25 QVADTTS

-42 EVESKFEDDNVASP
+42 EVESKSEDDNVASP
-56 DNATIAGNSGDN
+56 DNATKTEIQSTN

-74 EESNGSGEPNE
+74 EESNGSGEPSE

-90 VNDDK
+90 VK
-95 SVDKSNDK
+95 VDEPNKN
-103 SHKTDNKNLTHKD
+103 NRKNLTHKD

-123 RKSQQLNEAKKQ
+123 RTSQQLKEYKKQ
-135 IKELTAA
+135 VKELTEA

-176 QNEVQRL
+176 VNEVQRL
-183 KQEQL
+183 QQEQL
-188 NAELEQ
+188 NVELEQ

-200 RCFQGKDLEDYN
+200 RCFQGQELEDYN
-212 NLIQNKG
+212 RLIQNNG
-219 KVFADVVHKYDETDA
+219 KVFADVIHSYDKNNA

-243 DYPIVLRE
+243 DYPIVMRE

-260 PQIFRPNKYSHSV
+260 PQIFRPNKYSHAV
-273 IKNPNIL
+273 ITNHNIL

-287 VEEILDE
+287 VEQILDE
-294 YYASKNNS
+294 YYASKNNQSKS
-302 VESKSKTVN
+302 VEPKS
-311 SVKTAIPVIGKQI
+311 KTAIPVIGKQI
-324 TNNNVSESSIHDRNY
+324 TNNNVSESSVHDSNY
-339 WNNYLREHPKG
+339 WNNHLREHPKG

>member
-1 MSMSSDEAFEYLN
+1 MSMSSEQAFEYLN
-14 KLKSNQADNSA
+14 KLKSNQADNTA
-25 QVADTTT
+25 QVADTTS

-42 EVESKFEDDNVASP
+42 EVESKSEDDNVASP
-56 DNATIAGNSGDN
+56 DNATIAGNSGTN

-74 EESNGSGEPNE
+74 EESNGSGEPVE

-90 VNDDK
+90 VN
-95 SVDKSNDK
+95 VDESNK
-103 SHKTDNKNLTHKD
+103 NNRKNLTHKD

-123 RKSQQLNEAKKQ
+123 RTSQQLKDAKKQ
-135 IKELTAA
+135 IKELTTA

-176 QNEVQRL
+176 VNEVQRL
-183 KQEQL
+183 QQEQL
-188 NAELEQ
+188 NVELEQ

-200 RCFQGKDLEDYN
+200 RCFQGQELEDYN
-212 NLIQNKG
+212 RLIQNNG
-219 KVFADVVHKYDETDA
+219 KVFADVIHSYDRNNA

-243 DYPIVLRE
+243 DYPIVMRE

-260 PQIFRPNKYSHSV
+260 PQIFRPNKYSHAV
-273 IKNPNIL
+273 VTNPNIL

-287 VEEILDE
+287 VEQILDE
-294 YYASKNNS
+294 YYASKNNQSKS
-302 VESKSKTVN
+302 VEPKS
-311 SVKTAIPVIGKQI
+311 KTAIPVIGKQI

-339 WNNYLREHPKG
+339 WNNHLREHPKG

>member
-1 MSMSSDEAFEYLN
+1 MSMSSEQAFEYLN
-14 KLKSNQADNSA
+14 KLKSNQADDTA
-25 QVADTTT
+25 QVADTTP

-42 EVESKFEDDNVASP
+42 EVESKSEDDNVASP
-56 DNATIAGNSGDN
+56 DNATKTEIQSTN

-74 EESNGSGEPNE
+74 EESNGSGEPSE

-90 VNDDK
+90 EK
-95 SVDKSNDK
+95 VDEPNKN
-103 SHKTDNKNLTHKD
+103 NRKNLTHKD

-123 RKSQQLNEAKKQ
+123 RTSQQLKEYKKQ
-135 IKELTAA
+135 VKELTEA

-183 KQEQL
+183 QQEQL
-188 NAELEQ
+188 DVELEQ

-200 RCFQGKDLEDYN
+200 RCFQGQELEDYN
-212 NLIQNKG
+212 RLIQNNG
-219 KVFADVVHKYDETDA
+219 KVFADVIHSYDKNNA

-243 DYPIVLRE
+243 DYPIVMRE

-260 PQIFRPNKYSHSV
+260 PQIFRPNKYSHAV
-273 IKNPNIL
+273 ITNPNIL

-287 VEEILDE
+287 VEQILDE
-294 YYASKNNS
+294 YYASKNNQSKS
-302 VESKSKTVN
+302 VESKS
-311 SVKTAIPVIGKQI
+311 KTAIPVIGKQI
-324 TNNNVSESSIHDRNY
+324 TNNNVSESSVHDSNY
-339 WNNYLREHPKG
+339 WNNHLREHPKG

>member
-1 MSMSSDEAFEYLN
+1 MSMSSTEAFEYLN
-14 KLKSNQADNSA
+14 KLKSNTADNTA
-25 QVADTTT
+25 QVADTTS
-32 NEDTTPVESN
+32 NEDVTPTNSN
-42 EVESKFEDDNVASP
+42 EVESKSEDDNVASP
-56 DNATIAGNSGDN
+56 DNATIAGNSGTN
-68 DNQSNT
+68 DNQSNV
-74 EESNGSGEPNE
+74 EESNGSGEPVE
-85 SEDKI
+85 TEDKI
-90 VNDDK
+90 VN
-95 SVDKSNDK
+95 VDESNK
-103 SHKTDNKNLTHKD
+103 NNRKNLTHKD

-123 RKSQQLNEAKKQ
+123 RTSQQLKDAKKQ
-135 IKELTAA
+135 IKELTTA

-183 KQEQL
+183 QQEQL
-188 NAELEQ
+188 NVELEQ

-200 RCFQGKDLEDYN
+200 RCFQGQELEDYN
-212 NLIQNKG
+212 RLIQNNG
-219 KVFADVVHKYDETDA
+219 KVFADVIHSYDRNNA

-243 DYPIVLRE
+243 DYPIVMRE

-260 PQIFRPNKYSHSV
+260 PQIFRPNKYSHAV
-273 IKNPNIL
+273 ITNPNIL

-294 YYASKNNS
+294 YYASKNNQSKS
-302 VESKSKTVN
+302 VEPKS
-311 SVKTAIPVIGKQI
+311 KTAIPVIGKQI

-339 WNNYLREHPKG
+339 WNNHLREHPKG